1 MKYKPLRKSET
12 YNAAYNIAWDK
23 IDELCPDY
31 IKIINEINEYA
42 YEVLKKYYGDKL
54 FNFILNNQYYFNNYY
69 LEPEF
74 GNVSFNTKGSESLDF
89 DCITFAKICFPSFIR
104 NSLGDKI
111 TIDKD
116 EYKVLKQLYN
126 EYITQYLNFEH
137 IIDDISET
145 LYKLKSYKRV
155 NEAMPYAIPYIKW
168 HYYDDNN
175 QEHTIEPTIVHDKND
190 GNINEHYIH
199 PKYLYEVL
207 DGDAALTF
215 LKKILPPI
223 SDENIKQYK
232 GKRYRKLGYTHVN
245 DENKNI
251 LNKYACKSL
260 DPSIVD
266 KFNKICMDVIHQ
278 YIPIDI
284 FDELQAL
291 GKKYINKPKKQS
303 FNIIGINRQ
312 TSYCLSIYNIV
323 LPELYFDLSSFDKI
337 FRINKKLFNELRE
350 YTKIIKAC
358 SEFGIEDVI
367 QNVVKDICNYK
378 VTTVIKIIPQLLLF
392 LIINESV
399 PKNVEIEKINLKT
412 FKK

>member
-23 IDELCPDY
+23 IDELCPNY

-74 GNVSFNTKGSESLDF
+74 GNVSFNTKGTESLDF

-190 GNINEHYIH
+190 SNINEHYIH
-199 PKYLYEVL
+199 PNYLYEVL
-207 DGDAALTF
+207 DNDDALDF

-223 SDENIKQYK
+223 SDKDIKQYK
-232 GKRYRKLGYTHVN
+232 GKRYRKLGYTHIK
-245 DENKNI
+245 DEDKNI
-251 LNKYACKSL
+251 LNTYACKSL

-278 YIPIDI
+278 YIPTDI
-284 FDELQAL
+284 FDELQELA
-291 GKKYINKPKKQS
+291 KKYINKPKKQE
-303 FNIIGINRQ
+303 FYIIGINKK
-312 TSYCLSIYNIV
+312 TSNCLSIYNIV
-323 LPELYFDLSSFDKI
+323 LPEIYFDLSSFDTI
-337 FRINKKLFNELRE
+337 FRIDKKIFNELRK
-350 YTKIIKAC
+350 YMKIIKAC
-358 SEFGIEDVI
+358 SKFGIEDVI
-367 QNVVKDICNYK
+367 QNVVKNICNYK
-378 VTTVIKIIPQLLLF
+378 VTTVIKTIPQLLPF

-399 PKNVEIEKINLKT
+399 SKEAINKISLSN